1 MCSTSLFGGRVRIQS
16 DNHHFYW
23 KPSLMEEAK
32 PPTAQVDLRFCGK
45 FCKKVGKVIR
55 IEKQNIQ
62 ARLMRRLQRTTS
74 MEQKGRKGQHKVI
87 LCNNSCFEI
96 AFQKLL
102 FKDIIFYEVSTK
114 KSKMIQGFINFP
126 ILVLSSVDD
135 MKSSEESAL
144 DSNTLHQES
153 T

>member
-1 MCSTSLFGGRVRIQS
+1 MNLSLVFVFQLGPILAHLFGCFQDYFPGR
-16 DNHHFYW
+16 
-23 KPSLMEEAK
+23 
-32 PPTAQVDLRFCGK
+32 TK
-45 FCKKVGKVIR
+45 FRPNYSPINT
-55 IEKQNIQ
+55 KQ
-62 ARLMRRLQRTTS
+62 RTSKLCCLLMRRLQRTTS
-74 MEQKGRKGQHKVI
+74 MEQKGRKCQHKVI

-144 DSNTLHQES
+144 DSNTLHQQS
-153 T
+153 K